1 MSKIPDLAT
10 PGTLRPW
17 WMLPIVTG
25 QSTNAFLPLSHLG
38 ALPKGAILLSLA
50 DYTADTASTADAD
63 PGAGK
68 VRWNNATQAS
78 ATEVYIDDADSGA
91 NDHSALW
98 ASLNI
103 GGYLYLYDPTDL
115 DTWQQWTIT
124 SVTDATGYLKLGVT
138 LVGSNG
144 SFANG
149 DTVRLTIQQPNPAAG
164 VDRDIVTALATSGTV
179 TVDCSLGDYFTLTP
193 TAAVTGWTFSNV
205 PTACCITILLT
216 QGATG
221 YAVAMP
227 TATWTGGTAGA
238 WSTGADDVDELSLMT
253 VDAGGTWHAALAKD
267 RS

>member
-1 MSKIPDLAT
+1 MSTIPDLAK

-17 WMLPIVTG
+17 WMLLIVTG
-25 QSTNAFLPLSHLG
+25 QTTNAFLPLSHLG
-38 ALPKGAILLSLA
+38 AMPKGAILLSLA
-50 DYTADTASTADAD
+50 DYSADTSSTADAD

-78 ATEVYIDDADSGA
+78 ATEIYIDDADSGA
-91 NDHSALW
+91 TDHSALW
-98 ASLNI
+98 ASLAI
-103 GGYLYLYDPTDL
+103 GGYLYLYEPTDL

-124 SVTDATGYLKLGVT
+124 SVTDAAGYLKLGVT
-138 LVGSNG
+138 LVASNG

-164 VDRDIVTALATSGTV
+164 VDRNIVTALGTSGTV
-179 TVDCSLGDYFTLTP
+179 TVDCSLGDYFTITP
-193 TAAVTGWTFSNV
+193 TAAVTGWSFINV
-205 PTACCITILLT
+205 PTACCITILLV

-227 TATWTGGTAGA
+227 TATWAGGTAGTF
-238 WSTGADDVDELSLMT
+238 STAASKKDELSLMSVT
-253 VDAGGTWHAALAKD
+253 AGGTWHAALAKD